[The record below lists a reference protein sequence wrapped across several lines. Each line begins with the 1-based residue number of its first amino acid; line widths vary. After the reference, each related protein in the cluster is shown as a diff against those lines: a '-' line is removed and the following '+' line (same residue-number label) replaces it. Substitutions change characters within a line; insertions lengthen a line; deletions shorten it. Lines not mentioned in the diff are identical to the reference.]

1 MKKLVIAIFCLSII
15 ANSFSQNENA
25 DAEFLQIRKE
35 YTLNEDGSV
44 DFHYSKK
51 LKLLTHFSFHRL
63 YGETFIIYNTDFQ
76 DVKINSA
83 YTIMADGKKIVTP
96 DNAFNEVLP
105 RFSTNAPAFN
115 NIRELVV
122 THTGLEQNAVINLDY
137 TISSIKGYFPNL
149 MGNEVISESSPVK
162 ELIIVV
168 NIPDSQTLN
177 YELLNFIGDPI
188 VDSKNG
194 KKIYTWSFK
203 SIPASSKDYYQ
214 ESDHE
219 STPRLIFSTAKN
231 LHVAYDKFINQDAFV
246 FTTNESMDKAV
257 DTITSK
263 TNNQLTTTLR
273 LQKLVSNDLN
283 TLNIPLV
290 YTGFKCRT
298 AIETWNSNTGTHLEK
313 AILLTTL
320 LQKANI
326 KSEIVAVI
334 PDRYYNKEI
343 GNILSFNSFL
353 VRVKL
358 KETGYIYIS
367 PTHIDKQNQRFAL
380 SGKTIL
386 LLDKNVESLK
396 VFQVKPIKN
405 KIFVSGDFVFQDS
418 DKLVGKIEF
427 KLVGE
432 SNPYFTI
439 YNDSSKIKSAI
450 KGTISSKNITSFS
463 IEKLSQETTQS
474 NLEFA
479 KEDPFKKNSNYLSFK
494 LPYASNGIESWHIN
508 QLPAV
513 RSVALEIPQ
522 NINERYEYAIVFP
535 KDIKLVSKINKIEI
549 KNSIGYLL
557 IEFVKTANE
566 IIVTREIRFDEKI
579 IEIDDYDDFREI
591 MNAWNNEQYRNLIFK
606 R

>member
-1 MKKLVIAIFCLSII
+1 M

-51 LKLLTHFSFHRL
+51 VKLLTHFSFHRL

-137 TISSIKGYFPNL
+137 TINSVKGYFPYL
-149 MGNEVISESSPVK
+149 MGNEAISESSPIK
-162 ELIIVV
+162 ELVIVV

-177 YELLNFIGDPI
+177 YELLNFTGDPI
-188 VDSKNG
+188 VVSKNG
-194 KKIYTWSFK
+194 KKIYTWTFK

-219 STPRLIFSTAKN
+219 STPRLIFSTAKD
-231 LHVAYDKFINQDAFV
+231 LHYAYDKFINQDAFI
-246 FTTNESMDKAV
+246 FTTNESMDEAV
-257 DTITSK
+257 NIIKSK
-263 TNNQLTTTLR
+263 TDNQLTTTLN

-290 YTGFKCRT
+290 YTGLKCRT

-334 PDRYYNKEI
+334 PNRYYNEEI
-343 GNILSFNSFL
+343 GNLLSFNSFL

-358 KETGYIYIS
+358 YKTGDIYIS
-367 PTHIDKQNQRFAL
+367 PTSIDKQNQKFAL
-380 SGKTIL
+380 NDKTVL

-396 VFQVKPIKN
+396 VFQVKPSKN

-418 DKLVGKIEF
+418 DKLVGKTDL
-427 KLVGE
+427 KLEGE
-432 SNPYFTI
+432 SNPYFSI

-450 KGTISSKNITSFS
+450 HGAISSKNITSYN
-463 IEKLSQETTQS
+463 IEKLSQETTQAQ
-474 NLEFA
+474 LEFE
-479 KEDPFKKNSNYLSFK
+479 KEDPFKKNSNYLNFK
-494 LPYASNGIESWHIN
+494 LPYASCGVDSWHIN

-535 KDIKLVSKINKIEI
+535 KDIKLVSKIKKIEI
-549 KNSIGYLL
+549 KNRAGYLL
-557 IEFVKTANE
+557 IEFVKTDTE
-566 IIVTREIRFDEKI
+566 ITITREIRFDKKI
-579 IEIDDYDDFREI
+579 IEIDEYDDFREI
-591 MNAWNNEQYRNLIFK
+591 MNAWNNDHYRNLIFK